1 MSVSRHAR
9 RALVALALAC
19 AASPSFAVD
28 PSQIVNQRPTINGGI
43 TKDEA
48 DLIRQQA
55 PRYPLEITLAR
66 RGETAGHN
74 EFVAEAQLRVL
85 DAGGRVVLERS
96 DTGPIF
102 LAALPD
108 GAYTIEATYGGQTK
122 TQRVQVAGGRHAQVT
137 FLWD

>member
-1 MSVSRHAR
+1 MNHSTRVASTLLAGLLAGAAGITLAADP
-9 RALVALALAC
+9 ALVT
-19 AASPSFAVD
+19 
-28 PSQIVNQRPTINGGI
+28 NRPFINGGI

-48 DLIRQQA
+48 DLLRQEA

-85 DAGGRVVLERS
+85 DASGRVVLERS

-122 TQRVQVAGGRHAQVT
+122 TQRVQVAGGRHATVT
-137 FLWD
+137 FLWE